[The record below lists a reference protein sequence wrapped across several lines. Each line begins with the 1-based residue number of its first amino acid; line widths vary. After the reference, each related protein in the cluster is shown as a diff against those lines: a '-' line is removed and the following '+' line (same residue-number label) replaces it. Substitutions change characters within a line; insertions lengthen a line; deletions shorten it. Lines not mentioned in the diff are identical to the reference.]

1 MKEKKKLILKIIVP
15 LMIVAVV
22 VGMWVIKNSSEKE
35 NIVDNQNRDE
45 QVQDIPEELQSA
57 DFSLNATEQIDFAS
71 LSEYGLPI
79 IADYGSDSCIPCK
92 EMAPVLEAMNEEF
105 AGKAFIK
112 FTDVWKYQDA
122 AGNVPVQVIP
132 TQVLFNAEG
141 TSFVPSDE
149 LQQEIEF
156 VMYSDRKSG
165 EHVFTVHQGGLTE
178 EQFRKILK
186 EMGVE

>member
-35 NIVDNQNRDE
+35 DIVDNQKRDE
-45 QVQDIPEELQSA
+45 QMQDIPEELQSA

-92 EMAPVLEAMNEEF
+92 EMAPVLEAMNKEF

-122 AGNVPVQVIP
+122 ADNVPVQVIP
-132 TQVLFNAEG
+132 TQVLFTADG
-141 TSFVPSDE
+141 TPFVPSDE

-156 VMYSDRKSG
+156 VMYSDRESG
-165 EHVFTVHQGGLTE
+165 EHIFTVHQGGLTE
-178 EQFRKILK
+178 EQFCKILK